1 VGVYVYP
8 WFDAQNQVQLKPDA
22 KIDLQADATSEDPFP
37 HQQAGEHC
45 TRQRR
50 TSESI
55 QLLEYHVISGTLGQS
70 LKRNLKTGASRN
82 R

>member
-1 VGVYVYP
+1 MPGIRP
-8 WFDAQNQVQLKPDA
+8 DEVQLKPDA

-50 TSESI
+50 TSEFI
-55 QLLEYHVISGTLGQS
+55 QLLEYQVISGTWTIS
-70 LKRNLKTGASRN
+70 KNEI
-82 R
+82 